1 MLFKDFSFRGDSPKY
16 IQIAEYIKIQIE
28 SKNIKDK
35 EKLPTIRD
43 LSKELYVN
51 KITVINAYKR
61 LVEEGFAYQ
70 KVGAGTFAKRK
81 EIIYSFNKEYQKKLK
96 EADSLDEELI
106 DFTGQIGRDIYFSIN
121 KFKLLINEVLERDG
135 EKALI
140 LEEPLGYSELRKTIG
155 EKFFNN
161 KEYYENILIVSG
173 AQQGID
179 IAAKSI
185 LNINDNVIVE
195 KYTYGGATSVFK
207 WRKAN
212 IFEVE
217 VEEDGINLVKLESIL
232 KKNKIKCLYT
242 MPYFNSSTGFTYSKE
257 KKEKL
262 LELAEKY
269 DFYII
274 EDDYL
279 SEFIYDES
287 IIYKPLKHMDKNER
301 VIYIKSLSK
310 SFMPGIRLGYMVVP
324 KNLIE
329 DMKISKVNTDIATSS
344 LMQRTLDLYIKKGY
358 LKEYVTLKNKRYK
371 ENYSLFKE
379 LVNLHLKD
387 KINYFDPKGGLYF
400 YLSLNNKKINS
411 EELFY
416 RLIDKKV
423 FITPGTLFYK
433 NSDSG
438 YNLLRICFTKVDKE
452 KLEIGIKIIGEILD
466 GVYNN

>member
-1 MLFKDFSFRGDSPKY
+1 MFENFIFVEDLAKY
-16 IQIAEYIKIQIE
+16 IQISDYIKSKIE
-28 SKNIKDK
+28 DKVVKDK
-35 EKLPTIRD
+35 EKLPAIRD
-43 LSKELYVN
+43 LAKILGVN
-51 KITVINAYKR
+51 KITIINAYKK

-70 KVGAGTFAKRK
+70 NVGSGTFAKRK
-81 EIIYSFNKEYQKKLK
+81 EVIHSFNKEYQKKIK
-96 EADSLDEELI
+96 EAEINENEII
-106 DFTGQIGRDIYFSIN
+106 DFTGNIGKDIYFSIN

-140 LEEPLGYSELRKTIG
+140 LEEPLGYSELRKTISYN
-155 EKFFNN
+155 FFHG
-161 KEYYENILIVSG
+161 KETYENILIVSG

-195 KYTYGGATSVFK
+195 KPTYIGATSVFK

-217 VEEDGINLVKLESIL
+217 IEKDGINLIYLEKIL

-242 MPYFNSSTGFTYSKE
+242 MPYFNNSTGITYSEE
-257 KKEKL
+257 KKKGL
-262 LELAEKY
+262 LELSHKY

-279 SEFIYDES
+279 SEFIYDKE
-287 IIYKPLKHMDKNER
+287 IKYKTLKHMDKNNR

-310 SFMPGIRLGYMVVP
+310 SFMPGIRLGYMVIP
-324 KNLIE
+324 KDLIE

-358 LKEYVTLKNKRYK
+358 LKEYIDLKNKKYK
-371 ENYSLFKE
+371 ENYLLFKR
-379 LVNLHLKD
+379 LAHLYWKN
-387 KINYFDPKGGLYF
+387 KIDYFDPGGGLYF
-400 YLSLNNKKINS
+400 YLKLNNKNINS

-416 RLIDKKV
+416 KLIEKKV
-423 FITPGTLFYK
+423 YTTPGTLFYK
-433 NSDSG
+433 NSDIG
-438 YNLLRICFTKVDKE
+438 YNLLRICFTKLDE
-452 KLEIGIKIIGEILD
+452 KNLENGIKIIGECLD
-466 GVYNN
+466 GIYNG